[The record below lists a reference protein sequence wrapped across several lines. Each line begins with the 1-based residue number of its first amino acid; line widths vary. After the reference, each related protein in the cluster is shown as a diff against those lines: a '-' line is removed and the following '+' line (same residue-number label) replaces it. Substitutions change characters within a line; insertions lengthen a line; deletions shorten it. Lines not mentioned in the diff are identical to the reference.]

1 MSNVP
6 ERLSRIHSYPTTEL
20 LLSYNNLTEC
30 LLSSVGRL
38 RNEVTEMAHESSVMV
53 INDISQMTDM
63 SGNSDGLIT
72 VDERWN

>member
-30 LLSSVGRL
+30 LLSSVERL
-38 RNEVTEMAHESSVMV
+38 RNEVTEMAHKSSVMV